1 MAKDF
6 KALVR
11 LNDWAVDGKR
21 RALAEQLRQLDNLE
35 GRLKALEEEMIRE
48 REAATAM
55 PTEAGLTYAAYASHA
70 LDRKRALQ
78 AQIRE
83 QIGAVETAREELR
96 LAYLEFKKY
105 DIAENRRAAMVEAEL
120 AKADQAV
127 LDEIGINIHR
137 RKT

>member
-21 RALAEQLRQLDNLE
+21 RFLAEQLRQLDNLE

-55 PTEAGLTYAAYASHA
+55 PTEGGFTYAAYASHA
-70 LDRKRALQ
+70 LDRKEALK
-78 AQIRE
+78 AAIRE
-83 QIGAVETAREELR
+83 QIGAVEMAREELR
-96 LAYLEFKKY
+96 TAYLEFKKY
-105 DIAENRRAAMVEAEL
+105 DIAETRRAALVEAEL

-137 RKT
+137 RKS

>member
-48 REAATAM
+48 RDAATAM
-55 PTEAGLTYAAYASHA
+55 PTEGGLTYAAYASHA

-78 AQIRE
+78 AAIRE
-83 QIGAVETAREELR
+83 QIGAVEMAREELR
-96 LAYLEFKKY
+96 KAYLEFKKY

-137 RKT
+137 RKS